1 MLKKNFETDV
11 GNDNEPILNYIS
23 KLKSHPGI
31 KVIKCRKKE
40 EQIFNF
46 NYVSYEEVLNKI
58 RKLQTAKTLQQNDIP
73 TKILKEN
80 SEVFARHF
88 HESIVFFIE
97 NSIFPSENPVFK
109 VVTLAFKKKSK
120 TSKGN

>member
-1 MLKKNFETDV
+1 MLKKNSETDV

-40 EQIFNF
+40 EQTFNF
-46 NYVSYEEVLNKI
+46 NCVSFEEVLNKI
-58 RKLQTAKTLQQNDIP
+58 RKLQAAKMLEQNYIP

-88 HESIVFFIE
+88 HESIIFFE
-97 NSIFPSENPVFK
+97 NSIFPSENPVLK
-109 VVTLAFKKKSK
+109 VVTSAFKKKSK